1 MSPQEL
7 KNSILQL
14 AIQGKLVPQRP
25 EEGSA
30 EELLAAIRTQ
40 KQSLDSR
47 STVRKKKNSHKDT
60 ETQSAIPDDE
70 IPDDPVEPTLAE
82 KYAFNAKNSVS
93 SANGGLWDINSGN
106 VFVKEWD
113 ATANAMKITMVNA
126 RAYMQGRDFVT
137 YTTIEMLKEAQSAG
151 YAGISFKVVSADGAF
166 TEEGRGLRVYSKQNA
181 GRDTAGI
188 TTNASAGIYEY
199 KDFGIEAGTT
209 EITVTIDIAEF
220 LALNANGNY
229 IGIVLNM
236 PVNTT
241 AYFSD
246 MQFLKN

>member
-1 MSPQEL
+1 MPANTSAYFSDLTFLKAVEEEQTGMTEAELMKKYGFTEENSLSPIRGGIWDS
-7 KNSILQL
+7 NTGGVF
-14 AIQGKLVPQRP
+14 GK
-25 EEGSA
+25 G
-30 EELLAAIRTQ
+30 
-40 KQSLDSR
+40 
-47 STVRKKKNSHKDT
+47 
-60 ETQSAIPDDE
+60 
-70 IPDDPVEPTLAE
+70 
-82 KYAFNAKNSVS
+82 
-93 SANGGLWDINSGN
+93 
-106 VFVKEWD
+106 WD
-113 ATANAMKITMVNA
+113 ATANATKVNMVNA
-126 RAYMQGRDFVT
+126 NANISARDFVM
-137 YTTIEMLKEAQSAG
+137 YTSIQLLKDAQAAG
-151 YAGISFKVVSADGAF
+151 YTKISFKVTSTDGAF
-166 TEEGRGLRVYSKQNA
+166 TDEGRGLRVFNKQNA